1 MPDIRDAIRA
11 LRASPLVSAAAIASL
26 ALGIGAN
33 TAIFT
38 ILDSLLLKPLPV
50 QEPQRLVALASERA
64 GEYAS
69 MTYPVWREL
78 RDRRVLHGSFVWASD
93 RVAGTDASAPVPLD
107 AIWASG
113 DFFDRL
119 GVSAIAGR
127 PFTRADDIRDGG
139 SGGPVAVVSSGFAR
153 RRFGASASA
162 IGQRIAIERVPYT
175 VIGVMDPSFSGLEI
189 GGGFDVIL
197 PLETEPLLNRIP
209 SRVNSELWPWLRIM
223 ARLEPGETADRAT
236 AIVRAAQPQIRDVTM
251 PDYSRVQ
258 DRDSYLK
265 EPWTMMPAGTGTSRL
280 RSRYAKALTSLMA
293 IVGLVLLVA
302 CANIANLQLARAT
315 ARRYEFSVRSA
326 LGASR
331 GRIVRQLLIE
341 SLAIAALGAL
351 LGLAFAQ
358 WGSRVLVAQ
367 LSTWYQAASLDL
379 TPDWRVLAVTAA
391 LTVATAVLFGTAP
404 ALRAGRAAPIDALK
418 QRSSLERGSIG
429 TAGWLVVAQIALSLV
444 LVVSAGLFLRSFRAL
459 AFRDLGFDRARVLV
473 AVVDTRRSATDPQ
486 GRQPLLERVQEA
498 AGTAG
503 GVERAAL
510 SMATPLGNAG
520 LRFTEDVTVGN
531 APARVFTAPVS
542 PGWFATFGTRLIAG
556 RDFSTADRQ
565 GAGEV
570 AIVNDAFARRYFPNA
585 NPIGQSLISRPPDAP
600 AHSLEI
606 VGLVENAA
614 FTSVRDPIEPT
625 MYRPFAQKV
634 DARVLKA
641 SPTVSIS
648 TRLAPGAAP
657 ARVAD
662 SVAAAIN
669 RVDSRLDVA
678 FITVDAQLQA
688 NYVRER
694 LLAMVSGFFGAIA
707 VLLAAIGLYGV
718 TAYAVGRRRIELG
731 IRMAL
736 GAEPGAV
743 VRLIVGRVVLLTA
756 VGVIAGTMATIW
768 ASRLVRTLLYGID
781 AQDPATIAGAVA
793 VIAIVGLVAGWLP
806 ARRAA
811 RIEPA
816 AVLRQG

>member
-1 MPDIRDAIRA
+1 
-11 LRASPLVSAAAIASL
+11 
-26 ALGIGAN
+26 
-33 TAIFT
+33 
-38 ILDSLLLKPLPV
+38 
-50 QEPQRLVALASERA
+50 
-64 GEYAS
+64 
-69 MTYPVWREL
+69 
-78 RDRRVLHGSFVWASD
+78 
-93 RVAGTDASAPVPLD
+93 
-107 AIWASG
+107 
-113 DFFDRL
+113 
-119 GVSAIAGR
+119 
-127 PFTRADDIRDGG
+127 
-139 SGGPVAVVSSGFAR
+139 
-153 RRFGASASA
+153 
-162 IGQRIAIERVPYT
+162 
-175 VIGVMDPSFSGLEI
+175 
-189 GGGFDVIL
+189 
-197 PLETEPLLNRIP
+197 
-209 SRVNSELWPWLRIM
+209 
-223 ARLEPGETADRAT
+223 
-236 AIVRAAQPQIRDVTM
+236 
-251 PDYSRVQ
+251 
-258 DRDSYLK
+258 
-265 EPWTMMPAGTGTSRL
+265 
-280 RSRYAKALTSLMA
+280 
-293 IVGLVLLVA
+293 
-302 CANIANLQLARAT
+302 
-315 ARRYEFSVRSA
+315 
-326 LGASR
+326 
-331 GRIVRQLLIE
+331 
-341 SLAIAALGAL
+341 
-351 LGLAFAQ
+351 
-358 WGSRVLVAQ
+358 
-367 LSTWYQAASLDL
+367 
-379 TPDWRVLAVTAA
+379 
-391 LTVATAVLFGTAP
+391 
-404 ALRAGRAAPIDALK
+404 
-418 QRSSLERGSIG
+418 
-429 TAGWLVVAQIALSLV
+429 
-444 LVVSAGLFLRSFRAL
+444 
-459 AFRDLGFDRARVLV
+459 
-473 AVVDTRRSATDPQ
+473 
-486 GRQPLLERVQEA
+486 
-498 AGTAG
+498 
-503 GVERAAL
+503 
-510 SMATPLGNAG
+510 
-520 LRFTEDVTVGN
+520 
-531 APARVFTAPVS
+531 VS

-565 GAGEV
+565 GAAEV

-634 DARVLKA
+634 DARILKA

-648 TRLAPGAAP
+648 TRLAPGVAP